1 MGTRYFYCDTINT
14 RRVAR
19 VSHSGVGHGG
29 VILSHDF
36 FEPPPPPP
44 IKADAPHQGFPYWG
58 GGWGES
64 PPLAKNLVIPPT
76 PGKIPPQKIFVPP
89 PTKHSFPPLNNNF
102 LNGQNHSLSG
112 SHHPIKKSPHCTGRK
127 GFSPYP
133 FKLFGKFCP
142 PSL

>member
-1 MGTRYFYCDTINT
+1 MGKRYFYCDTINT

-36 FEPPPPPP
+36 FEPPPP

-58 GGWGES
+58 GGMGGVPS
-64 PPLAKNLVIPPT
+64 TSKKFGYSSHTRKN
-76 PGKIPPQKIFVPP
+76 PP
-89 PTKHSFPPLNNNF
+89 PPKFLSLPPLNNNF